1 MKIFDYTVS
10 AGQVKI
16 AIPEGAFAESYAG
29 SNTPY
34 EPHLT
39 EYLFSAL
46 GDKKV
51 LVDIGANVGIH
62 SLLSARIVGS
72 SGKVIAV
79 EPDRR
84 NAECLHKS
92 KLLNDFSQL
101 QIWPVAA
108 SEELRPEALLED
120 DASNSGVRGL
130 DRVTESVYA
139 IVQGVPIDLIL
150 QYERRVDVIKI
161 DIEGREYPA
170 MRGAVKTLMRHRPIV
185 FSEFTPDAMPGVSGC
200 APEEFL
206 QFMFGL
212 GYSASVINIDGSGLV
227 HCERD
232 VTRVMREV
240 ESDIL
245 RSRGMRHLDI
255 LFKDNSI
262 Y

>member
-1 MKIFDYTVS
+1 MP
-10 AGQVKI
+10 AGQIKI
-16 AIPEGAFAESYAG
+16 AIPDGAFGESYAA
-29 SNTPY
+29 SNTSY

-39 EYLFSAL
+39 AYLFPTL
-46 GDKKV
+46 GDGKV
-51 LVDIGANVGIH
+51 FIDIGANVGIH
-62 SLLSARIVGS
+62 SLLSALVVGN
-72 SGKVIAV
+72 SGKVISV

-84 NAECLHKS
+84 NTECLYKS
-92 KLLNDFSQL
+92 KLLNNFSQL

-130 DRVTESVYA
+130 DHVTESVYA

-212 GYSASVINIDGSGLV
+212 GYSASVVNIDGSGIV
-227 HCERD
+227 HCEQD
-232 VTRVMREV
+232 VKRVMQEV

-255 LFKDNSI
+255 LFKHNSI
-262 Y
+262 H